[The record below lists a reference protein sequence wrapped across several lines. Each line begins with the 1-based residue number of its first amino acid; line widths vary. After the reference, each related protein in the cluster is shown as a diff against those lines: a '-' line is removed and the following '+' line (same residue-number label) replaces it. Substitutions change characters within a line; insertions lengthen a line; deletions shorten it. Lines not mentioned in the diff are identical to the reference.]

1 MVPRVASTVAPRL
14 ACGPVQGLA
23 QVVRGYSTHDEGV
36 LEYLLKVEKD
46 GEEYYR
52 DLAAKAPN
60 KGFQRIFTMLADE
73 EQKHY
78 AAIEDMAHSGET
90 RLGKSTILGVTKT
103 IFEEVRADPNV
114 DFLSSKDQLAVYTEA
129 RDIEARNRDEYV
141 KRAKSVKDPKVRA
154 LFELVAAE
162 EQKHYVMLDEL
173 IQFIGKA
180 EPGSG
185 RWTESAEFNRLDDD
199 LYDNYKY

>member
-1 MVPRVASTVAPRL
+1 MFGLRMVPRVASTVAPRL

-90 RLGKSTILGVTKT
+90 RL
-103 IFEEVRADPNV
+103 VRKCVCARV
-114 DFLSSKDQLAVYTEA
+114 HAACSSCCSPTAPHIPLP
-129 RDIEARNRDEYV
+129 RG
-141 KRAKSVKDPKVRA
+141 
-154 LFELVAAE
+154 LCLMCGAE
-162 EQKHYVMLDEL
+162 
-173 IQFIGKA
+173 
-180 EPGSG
+180 
-185 RWTESAEFNRLDDD
+185 R
-199 LYDNYKY
+199 